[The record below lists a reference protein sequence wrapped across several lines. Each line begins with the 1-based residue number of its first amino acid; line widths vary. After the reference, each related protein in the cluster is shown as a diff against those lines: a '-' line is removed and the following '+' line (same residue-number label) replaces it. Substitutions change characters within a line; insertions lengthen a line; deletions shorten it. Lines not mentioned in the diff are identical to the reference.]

1 MLWQSRFAELVFS
14 NTLWPDY
21 SFWDLLQ
28 ALVQYQRSYPELQK
42 IRQAVTSSSK
52 VVSDTGNGCKVEQWD
67 NTAQSGD
74 AATDCHLEAGV
85 SKGGCDRASVVS
97 AADATDLDT
106 SDSSASSES
115 RPASPASISRSVSP
129 PRVLPELVLQH
140 HTVLQSPH
148 DGEGYDADCY
158 QSSKHQH
165 SQHSDTAC
173 CAENHDHE
181 EESCQQQP
189 QARQEQSLDPS
200 SVQHNVHAM
209 AHLRHSKH
217 EPHSKMLHAE
227 ADCRQWLP
235 DSISRRKPYMLHADS
250 VD

>member
-42 IRQAVTSSSK
+42 IRQATTSPSK
-52 VVSDTGNGCKVEQWD
+52 VVSDTGNGCKVEHWD
-67 NTAQSGD
+67 NTAQSGG
-74 AATDCHLEAGV
+74 HLEAGF
-85 SKGGCDRASVVS
+85 SKGGCDRVSVVS
-97 AADATDLDT
+97 TADATDVDT

-115 RPASPASISRSVSP
+115 RPASPACLSRSNSP

-140 HTVLQSPH
+140 HSVLHGPH
-148 DGEGYDADCY
+148 DGGGYDADC
-158 QSSKHQH
+158 QPTSKHQQL
-165 SQHSDTAC
+165 QHTADAAC
-173 CAENHDHE
+173 CTESNDHE
-181 EESCQQQP
+181 EESCQQQRSGG
-189 QARQEQSLDPS
+189 QKQLLDQS
-200 SVQHNVHAM
+200 SVQHNVHAT
-209 AHLRHSKH
+209 ALFKHGKH

>member
-42 IRQAVTSSSK
+42 IRQAITSSPK

-85 SKGGCDRASVVS
+85 SKGGCDRVSVVS
-97 AADATDLDT
+97 TADATDLDT

-140 HTVLQSPH
+140 HTVLQRLH
-148 DGEGYDADCY
+148 DGEGYDADCQ
-158 QSSKHQH
+158 QSSKHQP

-173 CAENHDHE
+173 CADDNDHE
-181 EESCQQQP
+181 EAACQQQ
-189 QARQEQSLDPS
+189 RRGGHEQLLDQS
-200 SVQHNVHAM
+200 SVRHKVHAM
-209 AHLRHSKH
+209 ALFKHAKH
-217 EPHSKMLHAE
+217 ELPAKMLHTE

-235 DSISRRKPYMLHADS
+235 DSMSRRKPYMLHADS